1 MSEKKYRVIWIDDQ
15 CKTKPG
21 LIWDASQQGILINAF
36 ELAKDGLEELQ
47 RNYQL
52 YDGIILDVKCLYES
66 HNEVD
71 SSKSFYAA
79 QNYLAKLAEKM
90 QDEIPCFVYSGQPG
104 YRSNEEFE
112 NSINGKTLY
121 TKGADDKKLLED
133 IKKQADLRPATKIRH
148 KYIDSVGK
156 LPDDIANELIEI
168 LAYLEN
174 NVTNNPDVF
183 PKIRVVIN
191 WLMDRLNDYGLLAV
205 RHNGANI
212 NACSLYLG
220 KKELSKYVPLHI
232 QRSLHSC
239 VYVCNNGS
247 HRIEVFNAVKE
258 GFAPF
263 LIRSTV
269 FELLNILTWYCAL
282 PKDDGSIA
290 SVKEYIAKVPI
301 DDRVIEGVLEKDG
314 NDNYFC
320 VNCFILPDKVDAAEA
335 MVGDWIRVT
344 DSTETKGGLASKY
357 PRFAKAIERQ

>member
-21 LIWDASQQGILINAF
+21 LIWDASQNGILINAY
-36 ELAKDGLEELQ
+36 ELAKDGLEELE
-47 RNYQL
+47 RNYHL
-52 YDGIILDVKCLYES
+52 YDGIILDVKCLYAS
-66 HNEVD
+66 RNEVD

-79 QNYLAKLAEKM
+79 QQYLTRLAEKM

-104 YRSNEEFE
+104 YVSNEEFE
-112 NSINGKTLY
+112 NSINGKKLY
-121 TKGADDKKLLED
+121 IKGTDNKKLLKD
-133 IKKQADLRPATKIRH
+133 IKERADLRPITKIRH
-148 KYIDSVGK
+148 KYLDSVGK
-156 LPDDIANELIEI
+156 LPNDISNEVIGI
-168 LAYLEN
+168 LSYVEN

-183 PKIRVVIN
+183 PKMRVIIN
-191 WLMDRLNDYGLLAV
+191 WLMDQLNDYGLLAV
-205 RHNGANI
+205 KHNGANI

-220 KKELSKYVPLHI
+220 KKELAKYVPLHI

-247 HRIEVFNAVKE
+247 HRIDVFNAVKE
-258 GFAPF
+258 GLAPF

-269 FELLNILTWYCAL
+269 FEMLNILTWFCSL
-282 PKDDGSIA
+282 PKDESSIETIKA
-290 SVKEYIAKVPI
+290 FVAMVPA
-301 DDRVIEGVLEKDG
+301 DDKVIEGVLEKDA

>member
-1 MSEKKYRVIWIDDQ
+1 MSEKNYQVIWIDDQ
-15 CKTKPG
+15 CKEKRG
-21 LIWDASQQGILINAF
+21 LILNARQKNIVIKAF
-36 ELAKDGLEELQ
+36 EFAIDGLKELEN
-47 RNYQL
+47 NYST

-66 HNEVD
+66 RDEVD
-71 SSKSFYAA
+71 SSSNFYHARRVLERLATKA
-79 QNYLAKLAEKM
+79 QDAV
-90 QDEIPCFVYSGQPG
+90 PCFVYSGQPD
-104 YRSNEEFE
+104 YTSNAEFE
-112 NSINGKTLY
+112 NYLDGETLY
-121 TKGADDKKLLED
+121 VKGDDDNKLLAD
-133 IKKQADLRPATKIRH
+133 IKTKADLRPTTRIRH
-148 KYIDSVGK
+148 KYLDSIGT
-156 LPDDIANELIEI
+156 LPDSINAELIDI
-168 LAYLEN
+168 LSYVEN
-174 NVTNNPDVF
+174 GTVDNPDVF
-183 PKIRVVIN
+183 PKMRVIIN
-191 WLMDRLNDYGLLAV
+191 WLMDQLNDYGLLAV
-205 RHNGANI
+205 KHNGANI

-258 GFAPF
+258 RLAPF

-269 FELLNILTWYCAL
+269 FELLNILTWFCSL
-282 PKDDGSIA
+282 PKDESSVESIKA
-290 SVKEYIAKVPI
+290 FVAMVPADEKI
-301 DDRVIEGVLEKDG
+301 IEGVLEKDA